1 MSHVLGALLA
11 SSPLLAQAWTRCLR
25 ANACSANF
33 VIDRSDD
40 AVFITFSGTQAV
52 ASSSGLG
59 RGFFEPVSLYSNTH
73 DIFTPLGRGEEDDG
87 GKPQPMLL
95 QASALRLFMSLY
107 HTSEFQIRE
116 EHENIHLFRMMAPKP
131 LDYKLLN
138 ENVKKV
144 AYAVKGELY
153 LRASELQKEGKKVVA
168 LCQAPFL
175 LDDPNVGLLFPA
187 DVIARAKHYL
197 SLNSGGLGMFNRTIR
212 LLEAGI
218 EPVYVFDG
226 QPPELKKQELAK
238 RLVFTILHLKR
249 KDATN
254 DLNTTIETG
263 DLEGIEKYSKRT
275 VKNLIPV
282 DDCRVFSQVTK
293 QHNED
298 CKRLLRLM
306 GVPTIEAPCE
316 AEAQCAALCK
326 SDKVLEELRLTMDQ
340 FIDLC
345 ILSGCDYC
353 DNIKGGAIR
362 KA

>member
-25 ANACSANF
+25 ANAGSANF

-73 DIFTPLGRGEEDDG
+73 DIFAPLGRGEEDDS
-87 GKPQPMLL
+87 GKPQPILL

-116 EHENIHLFRMMAPKP
+116 EHEDIRLFR
-131 LDYKLLN
+131 
-138 ENVKKV
+138 
-144 AYAVKGELY
+144 
-153 LRASELQKEGKKVVA
+153 
-168 LCQAPFL
+168 
-175 LDDPNVGLLFPA
+175 
-187 DVIARAKHYL
+187 I
-197 SLNSGGLGMFNRTIR
+197 
-212 LLEAGI
+212 
-218 EPVYVFDG
+218 YVFDG

-238 RLVFTILHLKR
+238 RLVFIGLYLKR

-275 VKNLIPV
+275 IK
-282 DDCRVFSQVTK
+282 VTK

-316 AEAQCAALCK
+316 ADAQCAALCK
-326 SDKVLEELRLTMDQ
+326 SDKVFAVASENMDTLTFGVPRFLHHLMDPSSKKISVMEFDVSKVLEELRLTMDQ

-353 DNIKGGAIR
+353 DNIKGGKIR
-362 KA
+362 EA

>member
-1 MSHVLGALLA
+1 M
-11 SSPLLAQAWTRCLR
+11 R
-25 ANACSANF
+25 ANAGSANF

-73 DIFTPLGRGEEDDG
+73 DIFAPLGRGEEDDD

-107 HTSEFQIRE
+107 HTSEFQIKE
-116 EHENIHLFRMMAPKP
+116 EHENIRLFRI
-131 LDYKLLN
+131 Y
-138 ENVKKV
+138 
-144 AYAVKGELY
+144 
-153 LRASELQKEGKKVVA
+153 
-168 LCQAPFL
+168 
-175 LDDPNVGLLFPA
+175 
-187 DVIARAKHYL
+187 
-197 SLNSGGLGMFNRTIR
+197 
-212 LLEAGI
+212 
-218 EPVYVFDG
+218 
-226 QPPELKKQELAK
+226 
-238 RLVFTILHLKR
+238 LKR

-275 VKNLIPV
+275 VK
-282 DDCRVFSQVTK
+282 VTK

-306 GVPTIEAPCE
+306 GAPTIE
-316 AEAQCAALCK
+316 
-326 SDKVLEELRLTMDQ
+326 VLEELRLTMDQ

-353 DNIKGGAIR
+353 DNIKGRAIR
-362 KA
+362 EA

>member
-25 ANACSANF
+25 ANADSANF
-33 VIDRSDD
+33 IIDRSDD
-40 AVFITFSGTQAV
+40 VVFITFSGTQAV
-52 ASSSGLG
+52 ASSFGLG
-59 RGFFEPVSLYSNTH
+59 RGFFEPVSLYSDTH
-73 DIFTPLGRGEEDDG
+73 DIFAPLGRGEEDDN

-95 QASALRLFMSLY
+95 QASALCLFMSLY

-116 EHENIHLFRMMAPKP
+116 EHENIRLFRMMAPKP
-131 LDYKLLN
+131 LDYELLN

-197 SLNSGGLGMFNRTIR
+197 LLNSGGLGAYSDSRGLPGIR
-212 LLEAGI
+212 KEFV
-218 EPVYVFDG
+218 EYVFDD

-238 RLVFTILHLKR
+238 RLVFTVLYLKR

-275 VKNLIPV
+275 IK
-282 DDCRVFSQVTK
+282 VTK

-316 AEAQCAALCK
+316 AEAQCAALCE

-353 DNIKGGAIR
+353 DNIEGRAIR
-362 KA
+362 EA

>member
-1 MSHVLGALLA
+1 
-11 SSPLLAQAWTRCLR
+11 
-25 ANACSANF
+25 
-33 VIDRSDD
+33 
-40 AVFITFSGTQAV
+40 
-52 ASSSGLG
+52 
-59 RGFFEPVSLYSNTH
+59 
-73 DIFTPLGRGEEDDG
+73 
-87 GKPQPMLL
+87 
-95 QASALRLFMSLY
+95 
-107 HTSEFQIRE
+107 
-116 EHENIHLFRMMAPKP
+116 MAPKP
-131 LDYKLLN
+131 LDYELLN

-175 LDDPNVGLLFPA
+175 LDDPNVRLLFPA

-197 SLNSGGLGMFNRTIR
+197 SLNSGGL
-212 LLEAGI
+212 GI

-238 RLVFTILHLKR
+238 RLVFTVLSLSPSFFFCCKIMIIFKLILFFRYLKR

-275 VKNLIPV
+275 VK
-282 DDCRVFSQVTK
+282 VTK

-306 GVPTIEAPCE
+306 GVPTIEHPVKQKLN
-316 AEAQCAALCK
+316 AQLFAKVTRFLHHLMDPSSK
-326 SDKVLEELRLTMDQ
+326 KISVMEFDVSKVLEELRLTMDQ

-362 KA
+362 EA

>member
-25 ANACSANF
+25 ANAGSANF

-40 AVFITFSGTQAV
+40 AVFITFSWTQAV
-52 ASSSGLG
+52 ALSSGLG

-73 DIFTPLGRGEEDDG
+73 DIFAPLGRGEEDDG

-95 QASALRLFMSLY
+95 QASALHLFMSL
-107 HTSEFQIRE
+107 SEKNMKTYVYFSCKQASSAGSIAYCKGIR
-116 EHENIHLFRMMAPKP
+116 ILAMASLFIVVSVHVYRTTAEMAPKP
-131 LDYKLLN
+131 LDYELLN

-153 LRASELQKEGKKVVA
+153 LRASELQKEGKK
-168 LCQAPFL
+168 
-175 LDDPNVGLLFPA
+175 
-187 DVIARAKHYL
+187 
-197 SLNSGGLGMFNRTIR
+197 
-212 LLEAGI
+212 
-218 EPVYVFDG
+218 
-226 QPPELKKQELAK
+226 
-238 RLVFTILHLKR
+238 
-249 KDATN
+249 
-254 DLNTTIETG
+254 TG

-275 VKNLIPV
+275 VK
-282 DDCRVFSQVTK
+282 VTK

-306 GVPTIEAPCE
+306 GVPTIEVFAVASENMDTLTFGVPRFLHHLMDPSSKKIFVME
-316 AEAQCAALCK
+316 FDV
-326 SDKVLEELRLTMDQ
+326 SKVLEELRLTMDQ

-353 DNIKGGAIR
+353 DNIKGQVIR
-362 KA
+362 EA